1 LKAIEKRI
9 LLEEVESVLI
19 HKDENVTLTLVVSVT
34 MSILFVLFLFIPKIY
49 LSSHIYK
56 TSVSL
61 EKLSKEYLSLQNEN
75 IILKNKIVILKYNN
89 GVTH

>member
-1 LKAIEKRI
+1 MKAIEKRI